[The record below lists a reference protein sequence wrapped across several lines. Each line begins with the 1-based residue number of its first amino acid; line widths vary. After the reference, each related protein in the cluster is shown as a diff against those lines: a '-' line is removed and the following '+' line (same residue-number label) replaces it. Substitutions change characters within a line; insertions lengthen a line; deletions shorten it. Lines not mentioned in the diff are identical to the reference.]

1 MLFKQKKISVCIGML
16 CGSIAI
22 SASVQGQVIPPE
34 YGQKI
39 GDVVVSASL
48 VGTELKD
55 MTQNTSILT
64 NEDIKNAPDQT
75 IDQVFKNQS
84 SVFLNDTPYF
94 AKDMTGQSINVR
106 GLGNQRTLVLI
117 DGVPAN
123 NAMYGTVEWNRAP
136 ISAVEDVEF
145 IRGGVSNLY
154 GNMGMGGV
162 VNITTKPISDNKG
175 EVSASYGSYGTGNVA
190 ASKELAINDVL
201 KIRVSA
207 DYFATDGYVV
217 QPTISPATAYPNKK
231 TTSVSANQA
240 APLLPGIGPASANA
254 ANYRLDGSL
263 KLNSDTD
270 AFFKMGSHNFT
281 NLMGPGYSFLPKT
294 MQQTTFS
301 TGVSTRLSSNQR
313 IDANAYYENGNLWQ
327 QNVTN
332 SPPRSP
338 YMSSNYENPF
348 STVGASAKY
357 LQQFQNFVVDEVM
370 LGVDGRQ
377 VAAQNL
383 TNSFSAPSSTTS
395 NQPGSMSSSAYAKG
409 QQQFYGVMTQ
419 LKSKASFIPL
429 QTTLTLREDQW
440 QSQTPTYWMAGSNGV
455 PGYTNIPNQT
465 VYKFSPNLG
474 FLLQATK
481 ELDFRAAAYQ
491 GFHAPGLNNT
501 IRSYASS
508 TSVSLSNPNLTPENM
523 TGFEIGTD
531 YRWNAGFIQVTGF
544 SAQVQN
550 AVYAPNVTQAQ
561 AYAAGCPVTVCTGA
575 NGQTFNLYGNNQN
588 LQSQGL
594 EVQAHHDL
602 STHWALDG
610 TYTHTNTIITWTG
623 AGVNTTLN
631 PIGSQ
636 VGGVPQNM
644 GYAAVTYT
652 PFEKTSVS
660 ANIRYIG
667 NSWMDTPHT
676 LPVPSYAII
685 GLRANY
691 QVSPQASVF
700 ASVVNLFNRTYITYN
715 AATSQASY
723 TLGQPQSVN
732 VGARITF

>member
-1 MLFKQKKISVCIGML
+1 MFQEKKISGCVGAL
-16 CGSIAI
+16 FGSIVI
-22 SASVQGQVIPPE
+22 STSVQGQVIPPE

-94 AKDMTGQSINVR
+94 AKDMTSQSINVR

-175 EVSASYGSYGTGNVA
+175 EVSASYGSYGTGNIA
-190 ASKELAINDVL
+190 ASKEIAVNDVL
-201 KIRVSA
+201 KLRVSA

-217 QPTISPATAYPNKK
+217 QPTISPATVYPNKK

-270 AFFKMGSHNFT
+270 AFFKIGSHNFT

-301 TGVSTRLSSNQR
+301 TGVSTRLS
-313 IDANAYYENGNLWQ
+313 DTHKVEANAFFENGNLWQ

-332 SPPRSP
+332 SPPASP
-338 YMSSNYENPF
+338 YLSSNYANPF
-348 STVGASAKY
+348 STVGASAKSIKK
-357 LQQFQNFVVDEVM
+357 FQDFAIDEIMV
-370 LGVDGRQ
+370 GVDGRQ

-383 TNSFSAPSSTTS
+383 TNSFSALSSTS
-395 NQPGSMSSSAYAKG
+395 NQAGKLTSSAYAKG

-440 QSQTPTYWMAGSNGV
+440 QSQIPTYWLAGSNNV
-455 PGYTNIPNQT
+455 PGYTNVPNQT

-474 FLLQATK
+474 LLLQATK

-523 TGFEIGTD
+523 TGFEVGTD
-531 YRWNAGFIQVTGF
+531 YRWNAGFVQVTGF
-544 SAQVQN
+544 SSQVTN

-561 AYAAGCPVTVCTGA
+561 AVSAGCPTTVCTGA
-575 NGQTFNLYGNNQN
+575 NGQAFSLYGNNQA

-610 TYTHTNTIITWTG
+610 TYTHTNTILTWTG
-623 AGVNTTLN
+623 PGVNTVLN
-631 PIGSQ
+631 PTGTQIG
-636 VGGVPQNM
+636 GIPQNM

-652 PFEKTSVS
+652 PYEKTSVS

-676 LPVPSYAII
+676 LPVPSYAVI

-691 QVSPQASVF
+691 QVTPQASVF

>member
-1 MLFKQKKISVCIGML
+1 MLIPFHQKLFCSIGL
-16 CGSIAI
+16 AVFAGQALAQS
-22 SASVQGQVIPPE
+22 SAPAGNGQR
-34 YGQKI
+34 I

-64 NEDIKNAPDQT
+64 NEEIKNAPDQT

-84 SVFLNDTPYF
+84 SVFLNDTPYYE
-94 AKDMTGQSINVR
+94 KDVTAQSINVR

-145 IRGGVSNLY
+145 IRGGVSDLY

-162 VNITTKPISDNKG
+162 VNITTKPISNDKG

-190 ASKELAINDVL
+190 LSKDHAVNDVL
-201 KIRVSA
+201 KLRISA
-207 DYFATDGYVV
+207 DYFSTEGYVQ
-217 QPTISPATAYPNKK
+217 QPTISPATKYPQTK
-231 TTSVSANQA
+231 TTSVSASPQA
-240 APLLPGIGPASANA
+240 APLLPNMGPTSANA
-254 ANYRLDGSL
+254 ANYRLDGTL
-263 KLNSDTD
+263 KLSADTD

-281 NLMGPGYSFLPKT
+281 NLAGPGGYAFAPKT
-294 MQQTTFS
+294 MQETTFS
-301 TGVSTRLSSNQR
+301 AGSSTRMSANQKV
-313 IDANAYYENGNLWQ
+313 DVNAFYENGSLWQ

-332 SPPRSP
+332 TPPNSP
-338 YMSSNYENPF
+338 YISSNYANPF
-348 STVGASAKY
+348 STVGASGKY
-357 LQQFQNFVVDEVM
+357 LHKFQDFAIDEFM
-370 LGVDGRQ
+370 AGVDARQ

-383 TNSFSAPSSTTS
+383 TNSFSSVNSKS
-395 NQPGSMSSSAYAKG
+395 NLPGKLTSSAYAKG
-409 QQQFYGVMTQ
+409 QQEFYGVMAQ
-419 LKSKASFIPL
+419 FKSKASAVPL

-440 QSQTPTYWMAGSNGV
+440 QSQVPTYWLAGSNNI
-455 PGYTNIPNQT
+455 PGYANIPNQT

-474 FLLQATK
+474 LLLQASK

-508 TSVSLSNPNLTPENM
+508 SSVSLSNPYLTPENM
-523 TGFEIGTD
+523 TGYEVGAD
-531 YRWNAGFIQVTGF
+531 YRWNAGFVQVTGF
-544 SAQVQN
+544 SAQVKN
-550 AVYAPNVTQAQ
+550 AIYAPNVTQSQ
-561 AYAAGCPVTVCTGA
+561 AFAAGCPASVCTGV
-575 NGQTFNLYGNNQN
+575 NGQTFSLYGNNQT

-594 EVQAHHDL
+594 ELQAHHDL

-610 TYTHTNTIITWTG
+610 TYTHTNTTLTWIGTG
-623 AGVNTTLN
+623 VSALLN
-631 PIGSQ
+631 PTGTQ
-636 VGGVPQNM
+636 VGGIPQNM
-644 GYAAVTYT
+644 GYAAITFT
-652 PFEKTSVS
+652 PLEKTSLS
-660 ANIRYIG
+660 LNARYIG

-676 LPVPSYAII
+676 LPVPSYTVI

-691 QVSPQASVF
+691 QVTPQASVF

-715 AATSQASY
+715 AATNQSSY
-723 TLGQPQSVN
+723 TLGQPQSIN
-732 VGARITF
+732 VGARINF

>member
-1 MLFKQKKISVCIGML
+1 MLLKQRKISICIGL
-16 CGSIAI
+16 IFGSILI
-22 SASVQGQVIPPE
+22 SGVPRAQVIPPE

-64 NEDIKNAPDQT
+64 NEDIKNNPNQT
-75 IDQVFKNQS
+75 IDQVLKNQS
-84 SVFLNDTPYF
+84 SVFLNDTPYYE
-94 AKDMTGQSINVR
+94 KDVTGQSLNVR
-106 GLGNQRTLVLI
+106 GLGTQRTLVLI

-136 ISAVEDVEF
+136 LSAIEDVEF

-162 VNITTKPISDNKG
+162 INITTRPINENKG
-175 EVSASYGSYGTGNVA
+175 EASASYGSYGTGNVA
-190 ASKELAINDVL
+190 ASKEMAINDVL
-201 KIRVSA
+201 RLRVSA

-217 QPTISPATAYPNKK
+217 QPTISPATTYPNKK
-231 TTSVSANQA
+231 TTPVLSNQA

-270 AFFKMGSHNFT
+270 AFFKIGSHNFT
-281 NLMGPGYSFLPKT
+281 NLSGPGYSFAPKT

-301 TGVSTRLSSNQR
+301 TGVVTRLGSDHR
-313 IDANAYYENGNLWQ
+313 VEANAFYENGNLWQ
-327 QNVTN
+327 QNVSN
-332 SPPRSP
+332 SPPASA
-338 YMSSNYENPF
+338 YISSNYANPF
-348 STVGASAKY
+348 STVGASAKSI
-357 LQQFQNFVVDEVM
+357 QKFNDFAIDEVM
-370 LGVDGRQ
+370 FGVDGRQ

-383 TNSFSAPSSTTS
+383 TNSFSALSSNS
-395 NQPGSMSSSAYAKG
+395 NQPGTMTSSAYAKG
-409 QQQFYGVMTQ
+409 QQEFYGVMTQ
-419 LKSKASFIPL
+419 LKSKASYIPL

-440 QSQTPTYWMAGSNGV
+440 QSQTPTYWLAGSNNV
-455 PGYTNIPNQT
+455 PGYTSVPNQT

-474 FLLQATK
+474 LLLQATK

-523 TGFEIGTD
+523 TGYEVGTD
-531 YRWNAGFIQVTGF
+531 YRWSAGFVQVTGF
-544 SAQVQN
+544 RSMLSN
-550 AVYAPNVTQAQ
+550 AVYNPQITT
-561 AYAAGCPVTVCTGA
+561 AAALANGCPSTVCTG
-575 NGQTFNLYGNNQN
+575 QTVTLYGNNQN

-602 STHWALDG
+602 NPHWAIDG
-610 TYTHTNTIITWTG
+610 TYTLTNTILTSIG
-623 AGVNTTLN
+623 AGVDPKLN
-631 PIGSQ
+631 PVGSQ

-644 GYAAVTYT
+644 GYAALTYS
-652 PFEKTSVS
+652 PYEKTSIS
-660 ANIRYIG
+660 ANVRYIG

-676 LPVPSYAII
+676 LPVPSYAVI

-691 QVSPQASVF
+691 QVTPQASVF

-723 TLGQPQSVN
+723 TLGQPQSIT
-732 VGARITF
+732 VGARIIF